1 MAILNKID
9 SNVTGLRIA
18 EEESYKVL
26 PGTPVW
32 DPMEPNSYSDFG
44 GSIVTT
50 PRNPINAGR
59 QRKKG
64 TTTDL
69 EAMAGWENDL
79 TQTNLQKLLQ
89 GFFFATL
96 RRKPEYGDSSGVITA
111 VAAADDS
118 YAGTGINTNFVAGD
132 LIFASGFTTAAN
144 NGLKTVASVS
154 AGKVLVSEALTT
166 EASPPAAAK
175 ITAVG
180 FQATTGDIDVVV
192 SGAYP
197 TLTSTTLDFTTLG
210 LIPGEWIFVGG
221 DSAGTKFTTA
231 ANNGFARVRSIAA
244 NVLTLDKTQLTMVT
258 EANTTATIRLFLG
271 RVLKNETG
279 TSIVRRTYQCERT
292 LGAPDTSSPSDVQS
306 EYVIGCVPNEFS
318 LKIPSADKVMA
329 DLTFVGADVE
339 QRTAAT
345 GVKSGT
351 RPALVEADAFNT
363 SSDFSRIKLSL
374 YSATDAAPTALFAFV
389 QDITL
394 NVTNNV
400 SGNKAVGVLGNFEAT
415 AGTFEVGGDITAYF
429 ANVEAVSA
437 VRNNSNVTLDILMA
451 KSNAGIA
458 VDVPLLTL
466 GDGKPDVQQDE
477 AITLPLSVNAATG
490 ALLDTNLD
498 HTLLMVFW
506 DYLPTAA
513 DT

>member
-1 MAILNKID
+1 MAVLDKID
-9 SNVTGLRIA
+9 SNVTGLSIA
-18 EEESYKVL
+18 EEASYKVL

-44 GSIVTT
+44 GSISTT

-79 TQTNLQKLLQ
+79 TQANLQKLLQ
-89 GFFFATL
+89 GFFFADL
-96 RRKPEYGDSSGVITA
+96 RRKTEFGNGSGVITA
-111 VAAADDS
+111 VATADDS
-118 YAGTGINTNFVAGD
+118 FAGTSIETGFAAGD
-132 LIFASGFTTAAN
+132 LIFATGFGTAAN

-154 AGKVLVSEALTT
+154 SGKVLVSENLTS

-175 ITAVG
+175 ITTVG
-180 FQATTGDIDVVV
+180 FQAGVGDIDVSV

-210 LIPGEWIFVGG
+210 LIPGEWIFIGG
-221 DSAGTKFTTA
+221 DSAGTKFGTA
-231 ANNGFARVRSIAA
+231 ANNGFARVRSVAA
-244 NVLTLDKTQLTMVT
+244 HVLTLDKTQLTMVT
-258 EANTTATIRLFLG
+258 EANTTSTIQLFFG

-279 TSIVRRTYQCERT
+279 SSIVRRTYQCERT
-292 LGAPDTSSPSDVQS
+292 LGAPDTSNPSQIQS

-318 LKIPSADKVMA
+318 IKIPSADKVMC
-329 DLTFVGADVE
+329 DLSFVGADVE

-351 RPALVEADAFNT
+351 RPTLTEADAFNT

-389 QDITL
+389 QELTL
-394 NVTNNV
+394 TINNNV

-429 ANVEAVSA
+429 ANVTAVSA

-458 VDVPLLTL
+458 IDVPLLTL
-466 GDGKPDVQQDE
+466 GDGKPDVQQDQ
-477 AITLPLSVNAATG
+477 AITLPLSVNAATA
-490 ALLDTNLD
+490 ALLDSNLN

-506 DYLPTAA
+506 DYLPSAA
-513 DT
+513 EA